1 MFDANP
7 ELPDLSLLVG
17 PGDEAALLGHCLH
30 ADARG
35 CSIPCLIYVAVHRR
49 GEAWTHVYRV
59 VADRRPGHLM
69 VFMEKALPGVE
80 PEVAS
85 AWARERF
92 AL

>member
-17 PGDEAALLGHCLH
+17 PGDEAALLGHCVH
-30 ADARG
+30 ADKRG
-35 CSIPCLIYVAVHRR
+35 REAACLIYVAVHRR

-69 VFMEKALPGVE
+69 VFMEKALPGE
-80 PEVAS
+80 QAD
-85 AWARERF
+85 AATGWARAKF
-92 AL
+92 GV